1 MKRTSHFKIAS
12 LSLVLFLA
20 IGLYNCKP
28 KETTPEIPDFTTGYK
43 DVKLPDL
50 TQSTPAAVTT
60 TPGTI
65 TTSTT
70 ATAASSGLASGTV
83 TAAVTSTAAD
93 MQKAVSPTDA
103 GKIATAFTPSVVTT
117 MLSGGALPAELST
130 SMKSI
135 ASNAALASYLPKVT
149 YPSVNG
155 TVVSGLVKETD
166 FTTKD
171 APVIALPDFIT
182 SGTKPDV
189 FAGVN
194 DSPCTK
200 AAEDAFNA
208 AKKPLED
215 GKNAQ
220 EKIVND
226 TYASRVAGIS
236 STSCKA
242 TATTALTT
250 AAAAAK
256 TKLDQ
261 QLAGLNTLLTNKAIT
276 QETYNL
282 LSFFVYFDLY
292 NSVVAA
298 TAFYN
303 ATTKA
308 CDVATDTAKA
318 AAKAVQNTDL
328 TKIQAAYGAAISTMQ
343 TTLNAAYKTCHD
355 QGQG

>member
-1 MKRTSHFKIAS
+1 MKSTNHFRIAS

-28 KETTPEIPDFTTGYK
+28 KETTPEIPDFSGGFK
-43 DVKLPDL
+43 DVKLPEL

-70 ATAASSGLASGTV
+70 ATAASTGLASGTA
-83 TAAVTSTAAD
+83 TAAVTATAAD
-93 MQKAVSPTDA
+93 IQKVVNPTDA
-103 GKIATAFTPSVVTT
+103 GKIATAFTPAVVTT

-135 ASNAALASYLPKVT
+135 ASNPALASYLPKVT

-155 TVVSGLVKETD
+155 TIVSGLVKETD
-166 FTTKD
+166 FSTKD

-182 SGTKPDV
+182 SGTTPNI

-208 AKKPLED
+208 AKKPLD
-215 GKNAQ
+215 DARAAQ

-226 TYASRVAGIS
+226 TYATRIAGIN
-236 STSCKA
+236 STSCKT
-242 TATTALTT
+242 TATTALTAATT
-250 AAAAAK
+250 AAKA
-256 TKLDQ
+256 KLDQ
-261 QLAGLNTLLTNKAIT
+261 QLAGLNSLLTNKAIT

-298 TAFYN
+298 TAFYS
-303 ATTKA
+303 ATVKA
-308 CDVATDTAKA
+308 CDVAADTAIA
-318 AAKAVQNTDL
+318 AAKSVQNTDL
-328 TKIQAAYGAAISTMQ
+328 TKIQTAYGSAFATMK
-343 TTLNAAYKTCHD
+343 TTLDASYKTCHD

>member
-1 MKRTSHFKIAS
+1 MKRTNHFKIAS

-65 TTSTT
+65 TTSAA

-93 MQKAVSPTDA
+93 MQKAVSPADA

-130 SMKSI
+130 SMKAM

-166 FTTKD
+166 FSTKD

-182 SGTKPDV
+182 SGTAPDV

-208 AKKPLED
+208 AKKPLDD
-215 GKNAQ
+215 GRAAQ

-226 TYASRVAGIS
+226 TYASRVLGIS

-242 TATTALTT
+242 GATTALTT
-250 AAAAAK
+250 AATAAK
-256 TKLDQ
+256 AKLDQ
-261 QLAGLNTLLTNKAIT
+261 QLAGLNTLLTNKAIS

-298 TAFYN
+298 TAFYG
-303 ATTKA
+303 ATVKA
-308 CDVATDTAKA
+308 CDVASDTAKA
-318 AAKAVQNTDL
+318 SAKAAQNTDL
-328 TKIQAAYGAAISTMQ
+328 TKIQAAYGTAISTMQ